1 MTAFEIIRVVGA
13 EFSNVPDDRIRTLI
27 EIYRPM
33 VSRRKFGIL
42 YEQALAFLV
51 CHYMK
56 MMGIA
61 DAYAPEGSQSQVGSI
76 DDGLRIGSYSEGGVS
91 MSWSMSAAGAKDIDA
106 DLALT
111 TYGLQYLNIRRL
123 VIVPITIRR
132 PGFPPYFMRPP
143 FPPPVPPEPPVSGNA
158 LVDQNGTYLTDELG
172 RILISGD

>member
-1 MTAFEIIRVVGA
+1 MTAFDIIRVVGA
-13 EFSNVPDDRIRTLI
+13 EFSNVPDDQIRTLI

-91 MSWSMSAAGAKDIDA
+91 MSWSMSAAGVKDIDGEFS
-106 DLALT
+106 LT
-111 TYGLQYLNIRRL
+111 TYGLQYLNLRRL

-132 PGFPPYFMRPP
+132 PGFPPWGMNIFPP
-143 FPPPVPPEPPVSGNA
+143 EPPVPPEPSTGTA
-158 LVDQNGTYLTDELG
+158 LVDQNGVYLTDELG